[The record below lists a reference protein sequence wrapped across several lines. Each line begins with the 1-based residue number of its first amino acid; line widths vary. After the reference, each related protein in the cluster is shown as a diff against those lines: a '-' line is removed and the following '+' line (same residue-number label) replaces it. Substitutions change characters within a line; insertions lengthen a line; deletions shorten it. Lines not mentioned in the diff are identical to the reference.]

1 MHQYSETKD
10 FLDLSMPKITHD
22 DEIRLS
28 ISLRQNF
35 VPFKHRTDLSHQQ
48 RSRYRKGC
56 ADRERL
62 IRSNVLLITK
72 VAKRF
77 ESSGIE
83 MRFLLDFG
91 MIGLITATESYDPYK
106 INPETKTPY
115 KFSTHATWQI
125 LKEMSDSAEKH
136 RTIRVPTWV
145 KSTLSVLKKV
155 KAALEIRLG
164 RNPTHLEIVGEM
176 PPTGKFNKPFTQ
188 ERLDFLL
195 RSKSINNIVSIEAL
209 TTNNEYDESTGFD
222 IKDPFDAWNELEL
235 RDEFE
240 AIAAAK
246 PIKAKRKSTKN
257 RRKKL
262 KRIKDFSKKMRSG
275 NQLGLKISIK
285 PIARTKRTKLQ
296 KPPIGI
302 NENGIQQLT
311 LDLETS
317 SVLNLPQFDRHV
329 RRYAEIAY

>member
-1 MHQYSETKD
+1 MHQYAEAKE
-10 FLDLSMPKITHD
+10 FLDLSMSKITHE

-35 VPFKHRTDLSHQQ
+35 VPFKHRTDLSTQQ
-48 RSRYRKGC
+48 KLRYRKGC

-62 IRSNVLLITK
+62 IRSNVLLIK
-72 VAKRF
+72 NVAKRF

-83 MRFLLDFG
+83 LRFLLDFG

-155 KAALEIRLG
+155 KAALELSLG
-164 RNPTHLEIVGEM
+164 RIPTHLEIVERM

-195 RSKSINNIVSIEAL
+195 RSQAINNIVSIEAM
-209 TTNNEYDESTGFD
+209 TTNNDDGDSVGFD
-222 IKDPFDAWNELEL
+222 LKDPFDAWNELEL

-246 PIKAKRKSTKN
+246 PIKAKSKSTKN
-257 RRKKL
+257 RRKNL

-275 NQLGLKISIK
+275 CQLGLKISIK
-285 PIARTKRTKLQ
+285 VIPRIKKTKCQ
-296 KPPIGI
+296 KQPIGI
-302 NENGIQQLT
+302 NKNEVQQMA
-311 LDLETS
+311 LELEAGS
-317 SVLNLPQFDRHV
+317 ILNVPQLDRHV